1 MSLQEVNGVRG
12 SSPCG
17 GRSESPSQR
26 HAAAAESGQ
35 SRAAQPPSG
44 AREPFTA
51 REPGQSGAETVTESD
66 QSGGGPCGGREG
78 EPERPPVARV
88 PVRNL
93 KVQLPAATAGA
104 IEQLG
109 RQSGLARAHFMA
121 TALLLGARRLA
132 GELASEKQGNS
143 G

>member
-1 MSLQEVNGVRG
+1 MNDVQEVRG

-35 SRAAQPPSG
+35 SRAAQPPSA

-51 REPGQSGAETVTESD
+51 REPGQSEAETVTGSD
-66 QSGGGPCGGREG
+66 QSGGGPCGGRDD
-78 EPERPPVARV
+78 EPERSAAKRRTV
-88 PVRNL
+88 
-93 KVQLPAATAGA
+93 KVQMEASTAAQV
-104 IEQLG
+104 EQLA

-132 GELASEKQGNS
+132 DELVTTHQRSRQP
-143 G
+143 